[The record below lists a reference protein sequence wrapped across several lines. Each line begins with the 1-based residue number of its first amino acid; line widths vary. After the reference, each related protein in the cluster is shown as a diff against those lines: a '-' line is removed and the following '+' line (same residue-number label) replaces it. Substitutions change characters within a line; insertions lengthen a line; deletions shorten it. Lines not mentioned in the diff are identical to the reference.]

1 MVQASTLCMVCLEAF
16 GLGFG
21 ADLVS
26 RAADPE
32 VSREQAPATRQA
44 STPNPKIYALET
56 AASIVRNP
64 KPETQSLEQDRWASA
79 YRRVRLIPISP
90 NFSTPTS

>member
-44 STPNPKIYALET
+44 STPNPKTDGL
-56 AASIVRNP
+56 
-64 KPETQSLEQDRWASA
+64 LA

>member
-56 AASIVRNP
+56 AASIARSPKRNLWS
-64 KPETQSLEQDRWASA
+64 KTDGLLRIEESD
-79 YRRVRLIPISP
+79 
-90 NFSTPTS
+90 